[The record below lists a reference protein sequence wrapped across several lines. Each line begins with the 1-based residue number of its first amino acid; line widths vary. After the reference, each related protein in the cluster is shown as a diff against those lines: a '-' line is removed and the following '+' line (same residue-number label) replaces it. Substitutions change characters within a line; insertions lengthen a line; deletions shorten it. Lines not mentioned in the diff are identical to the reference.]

1 MAFDITNLSRLIPF
15 TTYLGQADALL
26 QDQLAGL
33 TTNSLDNVNLATTME
48 LFTAGVGFTYNP
60 STGVINSIGTTSVN
74 IDSVV
79 LSSTSMGWRVLVKDQ
94 SNAKQNG
101 IYDITTA
108 GSGVTTVLTRSQ
120 DFNQNSEL
128 IQYSKVVV
136 SNPTASGSIN
146 ENKIFFLDIATSTGT
161 LNTTNLTWSEYPA
174 ASSTQSLIKEVRI
187 GFDNTDNRSDS
198 EYTNIQS
205 LINQTRTVELNLSTT
220 LNNIVVPICTS
231 LNSFYTAQ
239 YGSRFRTYFKDVYVS
254 DPTDSIW
261 TEDFRGLWRRA
272 LAEELVVRLGSVAKS
287 GASWG
292 SLTADKTISL
302 DSSLELRTMASIG
315 STAIPVAV
323 YLTKSAGTSE
333 LVTLTIPAGTGV
345 TSFDLTSTTTT
356 RFNGV
361 ESVTISNSYG
371 VDGTTFEF
379 WVKP

>member
-272 LAEELVVRLGSVAKS
+272 LAEELVVRLGSIAKS

>member
-26 QDQLAGL
+26 QDQLVGL
-33 TTNSLDNVNLATTME
+33 TTNPLDNVNLATTRE

-60 STGVINSIGTTSVN
+60 SSGVITSIGTTSVN

-79 LSSTSMGWRVLVKDQ
+79 IGSSSVGWRVLVKNQ

-120 DFNQNSEL
+120 DFNQNAEI

-136 SNPTASGSIN
+136 SNPTASGSVN
-146 ENKIFFLDIATSTGT
+146 ENKIFFLDIATATGT
-161 LNTTNLTWSEYPA
+161 LNTTDLTWSEYPA
-174 ASSTQSLIKEVRI
+174 ASSTQSLLREVRA

-205 LINQTRTVELNLSTT
+205 LINQSRTVELNLSTT
-220 LNNIVVPICTS
+220 LNNVVVPICTS

-239 YGSRFRTYFKDVYVS
+239 YGARFRTYFKDVYVN
-254 DPTDSIW
+254 DPTATIW
-261 TEDFRGLWRRA
+261 TEDFRTLWRRA

-292 SLTADKTISL
+292 SFSADKTITL
-302 DSSLELRTMASIG
+302 DSSLELRTTASIG

-323 YLTKSAGTSE
+323 YLTKSSGTSE
-333 LVTLTIPAGTGV
+333 LITLTIPAGTGV
-345 TSFDLTSTTTT
+345 TSFDLTSTATTK
-356 RFNGV
+356 FNGV
-361 ESVTISNSYG
+361 ESVSISNSYG

>member
-108 GSGVTTVLTRSQ
+108 GSGATTVLTRSQ

-136 SNPTASGSIN
+136 SNPTASGSVN

-161 LNTTNLTWSEYPA
+161 LNTTNLTWSEYPT

-272 LAEELVVRLGSVAKS
+272 LAEELVVRLGSIAKS

-345 TSFDLTSTTTT
+345 TSFDLTSATTT

>member
-26 QDQLAGL
+26 QDQLVGL
-33 TTNSLDNVNLATTME
+33 TTNPLENVNLATTME

-60 STGVINSIGTTSVN
+60 STGVINSIGTSSVN
-74 IDSVV
+74 IDTVV
-79 LSSTSMGWRVLVKDQ
+79 LGSSSVGWRVLVKNQ

-120 DFNQNSEL
+120 DFNQNAEI
-128 IQYSKVVV
+128 IQYYKVVV
-136 SNPTASGSIN
+136 SNPTASGSVN

-161 LNTTNLTWSEYPA
+161 LNTTDLTWSEYPA
-174 ASSTQSLIKEVRI
+174 ASSTQSLLREVRA
-187 GFDNTDNRSDS
+187 GFDNTDNRSDA

-205 LINQTRTVELNLSTT
+205 LINQSRTVELNLATT
-220 LNNIVVPICTS
+220 LNNVVVPICTS

-239 YGSRFRTYFKDVYVS
+239 YGSRFRTYFKDVYVA
-254 DPTDSIW
+254 DPTAEIW
-261 TEDFRGLWRRA
+261 TEDFRTLWRRA
-272 LAEELVVRLGSVAKS
+272 LAEELVVRLGDVAKS

-292 SLTADKTISL
+292 SFTADKTITL
-302 DSSLELRTMASIG
+302 DSSLELRTLASIG

-323 YLTKSAGTSE
+323 YLTKSSGTSE
-333 LVTLTIPAGTGV
+333 LITLTIPAGTGV

-356 RFNGV
+356 KFNGV

>member
-136 SNPTASGSIN
+136 SNPTASGSLN

-239 YGSRFRTYFKDVYVS
+239 YGSKFRTYFKDVYVS

-272 LAEELVVRLGSVAKS
+272 LAEELVVRLGSIAKS

>member
-272 LAEELVVRLGSVAKS
+272 LAEELVVRLGSIAKS

-292 SLTADKTISL
+292 SLTADKTINL

-356 RFNGV
+356 KFNGV

>member
-272 LAEELVVRLGSVAKS
+272 LAEELVVRLGSIAKS

-292 SLTADKTISL
+292 SLIADKTISL

-356 RFNGV
+356 KFNGV

-371 VDGTTFEF
+371 IDGTTFEF

>member
-136 SNPTASGSIN
+136 SNPTASGSLN

>member
-33 TTNSLDNVNLATTME
+33 TTNPLDNVNLATTME

-79 LSSTSMGWRVLVKDQ
+79 LGSSSVGLRVLVKNQ
-94 SNAKQNG
+94 SAATQNG

-120 DFNQNSEL
+120 DFNQNSEI

-136 SNPTASGSIN
+136 SNPTASGSLN

-161 LNTTNLTWSEYPA
+161 LNTTNLVWSEYPT
-174 ASSTQSLIKEVRI
+174 ASSTQSLLKEVRT

-205 LINQTRTVELNLSTT
+205 LINQARAVELNISTT

-254 DPTDSIW
+254 DPTSSIW
-261 TEDFRGLWRRA
+261 TEDFRRLWRRA
-272 LAEELVVRLGSVAKS
+272 LAEELVIRLGSIAKS

-292 SLTADKTISL
+292 SFTADKTISL
-302 DSSLELRTMASIG
+302 DSSLELRTLASIG

-333 LVTLTIPAGTGV
+333 LITLTIPAGTGV

-356 RFNGV
+356 KFNGV

>member
-48 LFTAGVGFTYNP
+48 LFTAGVGFTYNA

-136 SNPTASGSIN
+136 SNPTASGSVN

-272 LAEELVVRLGSVAKS
+272 LAEELVVRLGSIAKS

-345 TSFDLTSTTTT
+345 TSFDLTSATTT

>member
-136 SNPTASGSIN
+136 SNPTASGSLN

-239 YGSRFRTYFKDVYVS
+239 YGLRFRTYFKDVYVS

-272 LAEELVVRLGSVAKS
+272 LAEELVVRLGSIAKS

-345 TSFDLTSTTTT
+345 TSFDLTSATTT

>member
-136 SNPTASGSIN
+136 SNPTASGSVN

-272 LAEELVVRLGSVAKS
+272 LTEELVVRLGSIAKS

-292 SLTADKTISL
+292 SLISDKTISL
-302 DSSLELRTMASIG
+302 NSSLELRTMASIG

-356 RFNGV
+356 KFNGV

-371 VDGTTFEF
+371 VDGTTFVF

>member
-136 SNPTASGSIN
+136 SNPTASGSLN

-239 YGSRFRTYFKDVYVS
+239 YGLRFRTYFKDVYVS

-272 LAEELVVRLGSVAKS
+272 LAEELVVRLGSIAKS

>member
-33 TTNSLDNVNLATTME
+33 TTNPLDNVNLATTMQ

-79 LSSTSMGWRVLVKDQ
+79 LGSSSVGLRVLVKNQ
-94 SNAKQNG
+94 STATQNG

-120 DFNQNSEL
+120 DFNQNSEI

-136 SNPTASGSIN
+136 SNPTASGSLN

-161 LNTTNLTWSEYPA
+161 LNTTDLVWSEYPTD
-174 ASSTQSLIKEVRI
+174 SSTQSLLKEVRA

-205 LINQTRTVELNLSTT
+205 LINQARAVELNISTT

-254 DPTDSIW
+254 DPTSSIW

-272 LAEELVVRLGSVAKS
+272 LAEELVIRLGSIAKS

-292 SLTADKTISL
+292 SFTADKTISL
-302 DSSLELRTMASIG
+302 DSSLELRTLASIG

-323 YLTKSAGTSE
+323 YLTKSAGASE
-333 LVTLTIPAGTGV
+333 LITLTISAGTGV

-356 RFNGV
+356 KFNGV

>member
-136 SNPTASGSIN
+136 SNPTASGSLN

-272 LAEELVVRLGSVAKS
+272 LAEELVVRLGSIAKS

>member
-79 LSSTSMGWRVLVKDQ
+79 LSSTSIGWRVLVKDQ

-136 SNPTASGSIN
+136 SNPTASGSVN

-272 LAEELVVRLGSVAKS
+272 LAEELVVRLGSIAKS

-292 SLTADKTISL
+292 SLVADKTISL

-345 TSFDLTSTTTT
+345 TSFDLTSATTT